1 MDPLSIIS
9 SVIAIAAAAAQIST
23 AISRLRH
30 LGEVPGKIYAL
41 KNEVSD
47 LEVVLRQVG
56 HALEQ
61 RSLEPENEHGSL
73 EQVLGR
79 TKGLLN
85 DLTRA
90 LERVAQACT
99 GSRIKVISK
108 STIWLREKTV
118 FQGLRDDIGSIKAT
132 LNLMLGAAN
141 SQSLH
146 QIILELQK
154 VTVLTTKSEQA
165 NESISQGLAA
175 NHLALST
182 RIDQQH
188 QLLSDRIDAMGK
200 SFLAQHLSGPE
211 MEMPRLDSASSLAV
225 TGVNTQTVRVVT
237 SHRLPC
243 RSWCPCA
250 CHKKSKMK
258 LTAPGLMEGVLGRM
272 FVGYSGLPLLK
283 QPCDFRGCRDRQH
296 PTATVEY
303 WFPSWFVSMNLRLHL
318 TYLPRTG
325 PEFQLSTTRRV
336 ADDSQSITFAM
347 QGNIEGL
354 KHLFTQGLA
363 GPRDVSDSRGYTLMR
378 WALYGGMHNYETV
391 QFLINEGALVDE
403 ISYENVWDFLF
414 RGKCTE
420 KQRAAL
426 RCITE
431 GGEGDWIEE
440 QNFPLVH
447 RIIFGLSTKSL
458 AIELD
463 ENPHAVYITDA
474 QNRTALDWATARS
487 QLEDMALLIKYGAD
501 PNNMDMTGRTPV
513 LHAVDSHNVDSL
525 RVILKAGGNPN
536 PTYPK
541 NLFRSSPL
549 TAAGFAGMPT
559 LLKLLLDFEAN
570 PNASNPE
577 GLTALHSVARTHN
590 TECALLLL
598 EYGANL
604 NAMSSNGQTPL
615 TTAIIHNNHPVLRL
629 FVDRCYEYMT
639 TNRFNGESSSATSN
653 QHRASPTRPMTHTN
667 YPIIGPKILPI
678 IAEHADVET
687 INILASVHPLK
698 VSYDL
703 SFDSIAANRSLL
715 EQRRDYD
722 EKLADAFDE
731 LIAIATAE
739 IEETKSVESILES
752 GFFLSAQSTFNSEL
766 AGAISALDSVD
777 VTPTD
782 SDNDNDDERW
792 EDTKE
797 NFLSPTSPTAIGGEH
812 FQFPTS
818 STRDH
823 SHATPPA
830 PSPLRREISQ

>member
-9 SVIAIAAAAAQIST
+9 GVLAIATAAAQIST

-61 RSLEPENEHGSL
+61 HLLEPENEHGSL
-73 EQVLGR
+73 EQVLAR
-79 TKGLLN
+79 TKGHLTE
-85 DLTRA
+85 LTRA

-108 STIWLREKTV
+108 STIWLREKSV
-118 FQGLRDDIGSIKAT
+118 FQELRDNIASIKAT
-132 LNLMLGAAN
+132 LNLMLGTAN

-146 QIILELQK
+146 HIILELQK

-165 NESISQGLAA
+165 NESISQGLVA
-175 NHLALST
+175 NHLALTT
-182 RIDQQH
+182 RIDRQH
-188 QLLSDRIDAMGK
+188 QLLSERIDEMGK
-200 SFLAQHLSGPE
+200 LFLAQHLSVPE
-211 MEMPRLDSASSLAV
+211 MPKIDSGSSLAV
-225 TGVNTQTVRVVT
+225 TGVNSQTVRVVT
-237 SHRLPC
+237 SHRPPC

-250 CHKKSKMK
+250 CHKKSKLK

-283 QPCDFRGCRDRQH
+283 QPCDFRGCRDRQNA
-296 PTATVEY
+296 TATVEY

-391 QFLINEGALVDE
+391 QFLVNEGALVDE

-420 KQRAAL
+420 KQQVAL

-447 RIIFGLSTKSL
+447 RIIFGLSTKPL
-458 AIELD
+458 ATELD
-463 ENPHAVYITDA
+463 ENPHAAYLTDA

-487 QLEDMALLIKYGAD
+487 QLEDMALLLKYGAD
-501 PNNMDMTGRTPV
+501 PNNMDITGRTPV

-549 TAAGFAGMPT
+549 TAAGFAGMPN

-598 EYGANL
+598 EYGADL
-604 NAMSSNGQTPL
+604 NAMSRNGQTPL

-639 TNRFNGESSSATSN
+639 TNRFNGESTSATS
-653 QHRASPTRPMTHTN
+653 QRTPSLSYSMTPAD
-667 YPIIGPKILPI
+667 YPIGPKILPI

-722 EKLADAFDE
+722 EKLADAFNE

-739 IEETKSVESILES
+739 IEETRSVESVLES

-766 AGAISALDSVD
+766 AGAISTLNSVD

-782 SDNDNDDERW
+782 SDNDDEKW

-797 NFLSPTSPTAIGGEH
+797 HPLSPASPITTAGEPFH
-812 FQFPTS
+812 SLPS

-823 SHATPPA
+823 SHAVPT
-830 PSPLRREISQ
+830 PSPLRRELSQ